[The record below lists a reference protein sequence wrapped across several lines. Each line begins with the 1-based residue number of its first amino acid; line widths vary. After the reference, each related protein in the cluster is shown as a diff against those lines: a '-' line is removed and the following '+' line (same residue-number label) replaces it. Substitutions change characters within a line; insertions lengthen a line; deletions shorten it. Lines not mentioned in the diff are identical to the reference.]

1 MRKMGGGKTSSSSSN
16 ENLASVAERD
26 LLEFYR
32 RHFDE
37 LQRKDDKYKEKVDR
51 HLRELIAD
59 RHELEAEVLR
69 RGEKI
74 SDLQKALVD
83 LQLSCFE
90 ERERF
95 LNVTAENERLKKNEE
110 KLHESIRHLLSLTR
124 DQELRDKI
132 IYILQEPK
140 VEIGVRYDSKTP
152 GSSSSNV
159 RKSKE
164 DLFKEQLQ
172 KLQSQLDEHSK
183 VSQIKSDVILEDC
196 KLALM
201 KSKEKLMKNEE
212 EIAFLRKKLQ
222 DTENELS
229 KFKQAQSRFRESY
242 HSNEPTFSKQSANT
256 SKYFATSDNSRNC
269 ASPENHYPN
278 ETTSSKQSANASK
291 YSVISD
297 NVGNYVAPET
307 HYTNKTTSSKQS
319 TNVSKYFVSSDTI
332 KNFDSPENHHT
343 NEATSSKQSA
353 STSKHFVTSDNIR
366 NSDRTDK
373 PFDNIRSISTDLHL
387 TLILLSKIINKILSL
402 LSTIQ
407 SSQVYVE
414 AAKLPKSKASSQVY
428 IGESEVIQ
436 LQNYV
441 RQCTRLSFDVS
452 NLLKS
457 LTKAVTS
464 EEVRVRGLD
473 VERELKELASAFEEL
488 AVATAEADL
497 VCISLSRATFFD
509 CLTGPKK
516 TFEKFGV
523 KEKSNLSKYI
533 SEVGKME
540 ANLKSANSYVSQS
553 LKFAERINQKC
564 STLSSE
570 TRDQIIQVDSDLHKN
585 LHSSRDNLHSS
596 EKFSKTEEPTKFDM
610 NKFSKDIREMEKK
623 IRTAETDDLT
633 RKINKTLTKIKQ
645 LENSEYTKD
654 EFCKHLAEQV
664 NSLAEK
670 LKEMYSEFN
679 VKNIRD
685 QFSEY
690 SSLTLSKLEALAK
703 QSRSAVMA
711 AEAQLTAH
719 RDNARVLSQK
729 LRETEELL
737 RESINECLVLKQKLQ
752 VEQLNREMDKAK
764 FSRELHEKL
773 HRISD
778 FHDLEAAVKE
788 VASSLATKRESNA
801 SGPYVCIHCREGLE
815 HMLCSEKIKDLKS
828 TNRRLASELKQE
840 MDKTKFNRE
849 LHERLQHI
857 PDYYDRET
865 SVKRVASSVDT
876 KKESKACGPYECMYC
891 NQGLEHLPCTAKI
904 KDLRSTTRRLATE
917 LKLLE
922 HENKEEKRLA
932 RMSQE
937 QATKALREL
946 SLENKSLKDTVKTLE
961 TKNASLLEQLKLER
975 NRLKNMERFRR
986 LEMSGFQTDINNL
999 KAKIQ
1004 DLEKQLTKAVLIFEH
1019 DKKDLELLK
1028 TVHST
1033 AQHSKQ
1039 ATAAIRRLKAKLYEL
1054 ENDIK
1059 NL

>member
-1 MRKMGGGKTSSSSSN
+1 MGGGKTSSSSSN

-278 ETTSSKQSANASK
+278 ETTSSKQSANA
-291 YSVISD
+291 
-297 NVGNYVAPET
+297 A
-307 HYTNKTTSSKQS
+307 
-319 TNVSKYFVSSDTI
+319 
-332 KNFDSPENHHT
+332 
-343 NEATSSKQSA
+343 
-353 STSKHFVTSDNIR
+353 NI
-366 NSDRTDK
+366 
-373 PFDNIRSISTDLHL
+373 L
-387 TLILLSKIINKILSL
+387 
-402 LSTIQ
+402 TIQ

-473 VERELKELASAFEEL
+473 VERELKELASAVEEL

-596 EKFSKTEEPTKFDM
+596 E
-610 NKFSKDIREMEKK
+610 N
-623 IRTAETDDLT
+623 
-633 RKINKTLTKIKQ
+633 
-645 LENSEYTKD
+645 
-654 EFCKHLAEQV
+654 
-664 NSLAEK
+664 
-670 LKEMYSEFN
+670 
-679 VKNIRD
+679 
-685 QFSEY
+685 
-690 SSLTLSKLEALAK
+690 KLEALAK

-773 HRISD
+773 HQISD
-778 FHDLEAAVKE
+778 FHDLETAVKE
-788 VASSLATKRESNA
+788 VASSLASKRESKS
-801 SGPYVCIHCREGLE
+801 SGPYVCMHCREGLE

-828 TNRRLASELKQE
+828 SNRRLASELKQE
-840 MDKTKFNRE
+840 MDKAKFNRE

-865 SVKRVASSVDT
+865 SVKRVDSSVDT

-961 TKNASLLEQLKLER
+961 
-975 NRLKNMERFRR
+975 
-986 LEMSGFQTDINNL
+986 
-999 KAKIQ
+999 
-1004 DLEKQLTKAVLIFEH
+1004 AVLIFEH